1 MSVLKS
7 FAVEQTTARFTC
19 ARAHKLN
26 GVTRKTGGFTL
37 LELLV
42 VIAIIAILASLLLPA
57 LSAAKNKAWRLSCLN
72 NLRQLALCS
81 QMYAADNDGK
91 LAENPPPYL
100 GRPAWVLGDM
110 KNPADATNTMLIR
123 QGKFF
128 PYASQERLYHCP
140 ADSFR
145 ISGVERVR
153 SYAMNSWMG
162 NRDLHGFRTFVNESD
177 LATSRPAALWVLI
190 DEHEKSIDDGRFL
203 VTMDDARPFA
213 SFPATRHH
221 HGAALNFADGHA
233 DVFILRDSSSQLF
246 DPTTG
251 VGTSPT
257 NSDWI
262 RLKEITTKP

>member
-1 MSVLKS
+1 MPNPMSIAAEKS
-7 FAVEQTTARFTC
+7 IARS
-19 ARAHKLN
+19 AR
-26 GVTRKTGGFTL
+26 GFTL

-57 LSAAKNKAWRLSCLN
+57 LSAAKSKAQRISCIN
-72 NLRQLALCS
+72 NLKQLALCS

-91 LAENPPPYL
+91 LAENPPPHL
-100 GRPAWVLGDM
+100 GRPAWVTGDM
-110 KNPADATNTMLIR
+110 KNAADAPNTMLIR
-123 QGKFF
+123 PGKFF

-145 ISGVERVR
+145 ISGVDRVR

-162 NRDLHGFRTFVNESD
+162 NRDQHGFRTFVNESD
-177 LATSRPAALWVLI
+177 LATSRPAALWVLL
-190 DEHEKSIDDGRFL
+190 DEHEASIDDGRFL

-213 SFPATRHH
+213 SFPALRHDR
-221 HGAALNFADGHA
+221 GFALNFADGHTET
-233 DVFILRDSSSQLF
+233 FKMRDPTSRLF
-246 DPTTG
+246 DPRTG
-251 VGTSPT
+251 EGSSPT